1 MTHLSLFSGIG
12 GLDLAA
18 EMAGIV
24 TVGQCEWADYPTRV
38 LERHWPDVPRWRDI
52 RTLTGESFHEKTGLR
67 TVDVISGGFPCQ
79 PFQSSGTENRQT
91 LAALVEMLGY
101 LPGDG
106 ECGHVYRDGGEWY
119 DQDMTEA
126 VFDIEFNQLERR
138 ENSDEVC
145 CVLPVHYGF
154 RPLIFTQRG
163 LMYKISGPQELC
175 AAMTGTRRFFREPA
189 TLGFC
194 DHESTLYLSCLRPE
208 IPGEIWAQLEKIDWG
223 AGNDDGREDD

>member
-1 MTHLSLFSGIG
+1 MIIN
-12 GLDLAA
+12 DRALA
-18 EMAGIV
+18 
-24 TVGQCEWADYPTRV
+24 RV
-38 LERHWPDVPRWRDI
+38 LKRSGKVGFKLCVNGNVI
-52 RTLTGESFHEKTGLR
+52 RLVSWDWAARL
-67 TVDVISGGFPCQ
+67 PL
-79 PFQSSGTENRQT
+79 QSSGTENRQT

-138 ENSDEVC
+138 ENSDEGC

-175 AAMTGTRRFFREPA
+175 ALMTGTRRFFREPA

-223 AGNDDGREDD
+223 TGNDDVRVDD

>member
-1 MTHLSLFSGIG
+1 MIINDKALARALKRSGKAGFKFCVNGNAIR
-12 GLDLAA
+12 LVSWDWAA
-18 EMAGIV
+18 RL
-24 TVGQCEWADYPTRV
+24 P
-38 LERHWPDVPRWRDI
+38 L
-52 RTLTGESFHEKTGLR
+52 
-67 TVDVISGGFPCQ
+67 
-79 PFQSSGTENRQT
+79 QSSGTENRQT

-126 VFDIEFNQLERR
+126 VFDIEFNQLARS
-138 ENSDEVC
+138 ENSDELC
-145 CVLPVHYGF
+145 CVLPVQYGF
-154 RPLIFTQRG
+154 RPLIYTQRG
-163 LMYKISGPQELC
+163 LMYRISGPQELC

-194 DHESTLYLSCLRPE
+194 DHESVLYLSCLRPE

-223 AGNDDGREDD
+223 TGNDDGQEDD

>member
-1 MTHLSLFSGIG
+1 MIIN
-12 GLDLAA
+12 DKALA
-18 EMAGIV
+18 
-24 TVGQCEWADYPTRV
+24 RV
-38 LERHWPDVPRWRDI
+38 LKRSGKAGFKFCVNGNAI
-52 RTLTGESFHEKTGLR
+52 RLVSWDWAARL
-67 TVDVISGGFPCQ
+67 PL
-79 PFQSSGTENRQT
+79 QSSGTENRQT

-126 VFDIEFNQLERR
+126 VFDTEFNQLARS
-138 ENSDEVC
+138 ENSDELC
-145 CVLPVHYGF
+145 CVLSVQYGF
-154 RPLIFTQRG
+154 RPLIYTQRG
-163 LMYKISGPQELC
+163 LLYRISGPQELC

>member
-1 MTHLSLFSGIG
+1 MSW
-12 GLDLAA
+12 DWAA
-18 EMAGIV
+18 RL
-24 TVGQCEWADYPTRV
+24 P
-38 LERHWPDVPRWRDI
+38 L
-52 RTLTGESFHEKTGLR
+52 
-67 TVDVISGGFPCQ
+67 
-79 PFQSSGTENRQT
+79 QSSGTENRQT

-126 VFDIEFNQLERR
+126 VFDTEFNQLARS
-138 ENSDEVC
+138 ENSDELC
-145 CVLPVHYGF
+145 CVLPVQYGF
-154 RPLIFTQRG
+154 RPLIYTQRG
-163 LMYKISGPQELC
+163 LLYRISGPQELC

-194 DHESTLYLSCLRPE
+194 DYESVLYLSCLRPE

-223 AGNDDGREDD
+223 TGNDDGREDD